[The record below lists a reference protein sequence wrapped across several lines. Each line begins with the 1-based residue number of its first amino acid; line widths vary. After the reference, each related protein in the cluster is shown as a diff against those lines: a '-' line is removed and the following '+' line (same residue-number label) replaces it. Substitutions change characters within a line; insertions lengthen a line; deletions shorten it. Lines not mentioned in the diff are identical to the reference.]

1 MPAEAGIRRIRM
13 VVGLGNPGPRY
24 RRTRHNVGFM
34 VAEELLRRAR
44 ATEDRVA
51 SMSIVATATIGDG
64 EILVLRPQT
73 YMNLSGQAVAQ
84 AARRRGIEASEIV
97 LVYDDADL
105 ELGRIRLRPG
115 GSPAGHKGVLS
126 VVESL
131 GTREIARVRLGIG
144 KDGSELAERV
154 LRPFTKD
161 ELPVVEQM
169 VQEGADAVVAIVMR
183 GLTDAMNTYN
193 RRDAAGDV

>member
-1 MPAEAGIRRIRM
+1 MPAEAEIRRIRM

-44 ATEDRVA
+44 LAQDHVA
-51 SMSIVATATIGDG
+51 AMSLMAPARIGD
-64 EILVLRPQT
+64 EEVLVLRPQT

-105 ELGRIRLRPG
+105 ALGRIRLRPG
-115 GSPAGHKGVLS
+115 GSPAGHKGVMS
-126 VVESL
+126 VVEAL

-144 KDGSELAERV
+144 KDDGELAERV
-154 LRPFTKD
+154 LRPFTKH

-169 VQEGADAVVAIVMR
+169 VQEGADAVVAIVAR
-183 GLTDAMNTYN
+183 GLKEAMNTYN
-193 RRDAAGDV
+193 RRDAAGGV

>member
-1 MPAEAGIRRIRM
+1 M

-24 RRTRHNVGFM
+24 RKTRHNVGFM

-44 ATEDRVA
+44 VAEDRVA
-51 SMSIVATATIGDG
+51 AMSLVATARIGD
-64 EILVLRPQT
+64 EEVLVLRPQT
-73 YMNLSGQAVAQ
+73 FMNLSGQAVAQ

-115 GSPAGHKGVLS
+115 GSPAGHKGVMS
-126 VVESL
+126 VVEAL
-131 GTREIARVRLGIG
+131 GTREVPRVRLGIG
-144 KDGSELAERV
+144 KDDGELAERV
-154 LRPFTKD
+154 LGPFTKD

-169 VQEGADAVVAIVMR
+169 IQEGADAVVAVVVR
-183 GLTDAMNTYN
+183 GLKDAMNTYN
-193 RRDAAGDV
+193 RRDAAGGV